1 MYELHENEQYFFAE
15 PTLAHLA
22 GFLARFNAPCCL
34 CAPLLGRRL
43 AEQGVT
49 VTILDIDERFAT
61 VRGFRRYNLY
71 NPEWLDQEF
80 DLIVCDPPFFNVS
93 LSQLFTAIR
102 LLSHHRFDQPLLISY
117 LQRRSAAI
125 LGAFAP
131 FGLQPTG
138 YLPQYQTVQPV
149 ERNQIE
155 FFGNL
160 AAEQL
165 LALNDATNPQPIKQ

>member
-22 GFLARFNAPCCL
+22 AFLARFTAPCCL

-43 AEQGVT
+43 AEQGIA

-71 NPEWLDQEF
+71 TPEWLDQEF
-80 DLIVCDPPFFNVS
+80 DIIVCDPPFFNVS
-93 LSQLFTAIR
+93 LSQLFAAIR
-102 LLSHHRFDQPLLISY
+102 LLSHNRFDQPLLISY
-117 LQRRSAAI
+117 LQRRSTAI

-138 YLPQYQTVQPV
+138 YLPRYQTVQPV

-155 FFGNL
+155 FFSNL
-160 AAEQL
+160 DHEQL
-165 LALNDATNPQPIKQ
+165 VALNDTSVSQQGKP

>member
-22 GFLARFNAPCCL
+22 TFLARFAAPCCL
-34 CAPLLGRRL
+34 CAPLVGRRL
-43 AEQGVT
+43 AEQGVA
-49 VTILDIDERFAT
+49 VTILDIDERFAI
-61 VRGFRRYNLY
+61 VPGFRRYNLY
-71 NPEWLDQEF
+71 RPEWLDQEF
-80 DLIVCDPPFFNVS
+80 DIIVCDPPFFNVS
-93 LSQLFTAIR
+93 LSQLFAAIR
-102 LLSHHRFDQPLLISY
+102 LISHNHFEQPLLITY

-138 YLPQYQTVQPV
+138 YLPSYQTVQAI
-149 ERNQIE
+149 ERNTIE

-160 AAEQL
+160 GQEEL
-165 LALNDATNPQPIKQ
+165 VALRGVNE

>member
-15 PTLAHLA
+15 PTLTHLA
-22 GFLARFNAPCCL
+22 GFLAGFATPCCL
-34 CAPLLGRRL
+34 CAPLVGRRL
-43 AEQGVT
+43 AEQGVA

-61 VRGFRRYNLY
+61 VPGFRRYNLY
-71 NPEWLDQEF
+71 RPEWLDQEF
-80 DLIVCDPPFFNVS
+80 DIIVCDPPFFNVS
-93 LSQLFTAIR
+93 LSQLFAAIR
-102 LLSHHRFDQPLLISY
+102 LISHNRFDQPLLISY

-138 YLPQYQTVQPV
+138 YLPSYQTVQAV
-149 ERNQIE
+149 ERNTIE

-160 AAEQL
+160 AAEEMI
-165 LALNDATNPQPIKQ
+165 ALRTTTAG

>member
-1 MYELHENEQYFFAE
+1 M
-15 PTLAHLA
+15 A

-43 AEQGVT
+43 SEQGVN
-49 VTILDIDERFAT
+49 VTILDIDERFAA

-71 NPEWLDQEF
+71 SPEWLDQEF
-80 DLIVCDPPFFNVS
+80 DIIVCDPPFFNVS
-93 LSQLFTAIR
+93 LAQLFTAIR

-138 YLPQYQTVQPV
+138 YLSRYQTVQPI

-155 FFGNL
+155 FFSNL
-160 AAEQL
+160 AQEQL
-165 LALNDATNPQPIKQ
+165 VTLNGTTGSQSVKQ